1 MADVFISYSRK
12 NKDFV
17 LKLHE
22 ALNKFGKT
30 DWVDWEDIPPAAPW
44 SEEVKSAIESSD
56 SFIFVIS
63 KDSAASSE
71 CRLEIENAVKQNK
84 RLIPIV
90 REKVDD
96 KAVHEKLRIPKWIFF
111 CEDDDF
117 ESSFA
122 KLISAIDTDLEW
134 VKAIHVC

>member
-22 ALNKFGKT
+22 ALNKFGRT

-44 SEEVKSAIESSD
+44 GEEIKSAIVSSD
-56 SFIFVIS
+56 SFVFVIS
-63 KDSAASSE
+63 KDSAASAE
-71 CRLEIENAVKQNK
+71 CHLEIEHAVKQNK

-90 REKVDD
+90 REEVE
-96 KAVHEKLRIPKWIFF
+96 EKLFMK
-111 CEDDDF
+111 
-117 ESSFA
+117 S
-122 KLISAIDTDLEW
+122 
-134 VKAIHVC
+134 